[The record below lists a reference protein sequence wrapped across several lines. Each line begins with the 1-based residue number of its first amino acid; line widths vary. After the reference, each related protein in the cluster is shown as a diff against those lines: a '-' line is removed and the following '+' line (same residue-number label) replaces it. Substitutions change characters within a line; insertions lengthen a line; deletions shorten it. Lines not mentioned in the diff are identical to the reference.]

1 MDKKNEGIL
10 KAYLNKIS
18 VCLYII
24 IGLLSVIL
32 IVQLA
37 TGGITKKDTTKKD
50 EITETEYDVSMFNSI
65 DATAFMSL
73 LEDKEASLIYFGRET
88 CTFCVQFLPVL
99 QQAQTDLG
107 YQMNYID
114 VSEIDTT
121 TDDFESMIK
130 IYDDMLDTYNEK
142 NNSDY
147 EELYGYTPAVLIVQD
162 GKIKD
167 IWIGYG
173 NYDSYVEWLSENGIK

>member
-1 MDKKNEGIL
+1 MDKKNNDML
-10 KAYLNKIS
+10 KETINKIN

-24 IGLLSVIL
+24 IGLLSVML
-32 IVQLA
+32 IVQLV
-37 TGGITKKDTTKKD
+37 TSGVTKKDTTKKD
-50 EITETEYDVSMFNSI
+50 EIAEVEYDVSMFNSI

-73 LEDKEASLIYFGRET
+73 LKDKEPSLIYFGRET

-114 VSEIDTT
+114 VTDVDTT
-121 TDDFESMIK
+121 TDDFESMIEL
-130 IYDDMLDTYNEK
+130 YDGMLDTYNEK
-142 NNSDY
+142 NNSEY

-173 NYDSYVEWLSENGIK
+173 NYDTYVEWLSENGIK